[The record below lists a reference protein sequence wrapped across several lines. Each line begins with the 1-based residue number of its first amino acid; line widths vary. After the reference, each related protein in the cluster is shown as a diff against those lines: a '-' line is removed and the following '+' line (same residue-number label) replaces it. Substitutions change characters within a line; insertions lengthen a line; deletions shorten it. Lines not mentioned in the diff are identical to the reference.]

1 MEYAKEFMVGQK
13 VKVGN
18 NLGIIKS
25 GKKQGRGGTFVY
37 VVDVYEGDGVKKRV
51 LELEKIEWYV
61 EQK

>member
-25 GKKQGRGGTFVY
+25 GKKQGRGDTFVY
-37 VVDVYEGDGVKKRV
+37 VVDVYEGENVKKRV
-51 LELEKIEWYV
+51 LELDKIEWFIQ
-61 EQK
+61 QK